1 MVKFIDAELGL
12 SDSDDPNDSD
22 DSNVEWFYYDLI
34 DISLFPELNL
44 NVSDD
49 FNSK

>member
-1 MVKFIDAELGL
+1 MGL

-44 NVSDD
+44 NGSDD